1 MTLYYSRAHWEN
13 PAQPVTGPD
22 PQAVRGTW
30 VIHYPGNEGFDE
42 PLTDDEMI
50 QYCRN
55 IQNDYVTNRGYSVGY
70 SFIVSQSG
78 LAYEARG
85 FDINN
90 AANKGSKMQPEIPN
104 FNAVSMS
111 IQVAVSGQDAASV
124 EAIAK
129 VNEIIALEPDW
140 DVVVHADVDYT
151 SCCGAG
157 MIEQV
162 QLGIIGQGVSPG
174 PTPPIPSSGD
184 DEMITL
190 DQPVRILDTRNVIEG
205 PLPVGIWPQVLPEG
219 FEDASAVFITVTA
232 TQADSPGFITLWGS
246 GDLPNVSNLNYVPG
260 PQAIANTTL
269 CRVVNQGFLVYNAS
283 PTEIIIDLVGYTR
296 TANVPD

>member
-1 MTLYYSRAHWEN
+1 MSLYYPRSHWEV
-13 PAQPVTGPD
+13 PSQPVTGPE
-22 PQAVRGTW
+22 PLGVRGTW
-30 VIHYPGNEGFDE
+30 VIHYPGNSGFDT

-55 IQNDYVTNRGYSVGY
+55 VQNDYVTNRGYSVGY

-90 AANKGSKMQPEIPN
+90 AANKGVKMQPEIPN

-111 IQVAVSGQDAASV
+111 IQVAVSGQDAASDAAV
-124 EAIAK
+124 TK

-151 SCCGAG
+151 SCCGTG

-162 QLGIIGQGVSPG
+162 WSGIIGQSV
-174 PTPPIPSSGD
+174 PPAPSTGD
-184 DEMITL
+184 DAMITL
-190 DQPVRILDTRNVIEG
+190 DTPIRMLDTRDEIAT
-205 PLPVGIWPQVLPEG
+205 PLPSGIWPQKLPAG
-219 FEDASAVFITVTA
+219 IPADASAIFVTVTA
-232 TQADSPGFITLWGS
+232 TQAEAPGFITLWGS
-246 GDLPNVSNLNYVPG
+246 GSLPTVSNLNYSAG

-269 CRVVNQGFLVYNAS
+269 VRVVGGQFEMFNES
-283 PTEIIIDLVGYTR
+283 PTHIILDVVGYTQ